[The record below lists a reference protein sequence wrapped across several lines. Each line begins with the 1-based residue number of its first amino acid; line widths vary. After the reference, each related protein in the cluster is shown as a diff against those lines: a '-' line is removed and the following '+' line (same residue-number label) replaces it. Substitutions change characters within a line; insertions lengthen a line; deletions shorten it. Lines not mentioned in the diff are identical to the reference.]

1 MCRRCNPAEQTTQS
15 EVIQNLSVSVTRL
28 KERDFYLLRA
38 RKLDMD
44 MPPDSLEAG
53 GVNELSVAVAV
64 DESLTTEQAASGCL
78 DTHRERSSNSN
89 TEFISIICSVTCI
102 GSLCCLC

>member
-1 MCRRCNPAEQTTQS
+1 MQSCRTNDTIRGDTKFECERNT
-15 EVIQNLSVSVTRL
+15 I

-78 DTHRERSSNSN
+78 GTHRERSSNSN